1 MSSLKSPNI
10 LCMEELSLF
19 QLNHDWY
26 MDTNEGLCPHGDRMN
41 PLNMANKGITIY
53 FSLLCI
59 FCCAFTIVR
68 ELAVILELPMR
79 NF

>member
-1 MSSLKSPNI
+1 
-10 LCMEELSLF
+10 MEELSLF

-26 MDTNEGLCPHGDRMN
+26 MDNKEGLCPHGDRMN

-53 FSLLCI
+53 ISLFYLHNCI

-68 ELAVILELPMR
+68 EMVFILELPKGS
-79 NF
+79 F